1 MEEGLFYSEEAL
13 LNRVIFLSDSNE
25 INIIVEDEYK
35 EYKYENILNRL
46 FSYQL
51 NINNIFPMKG
61 KPGVKKA
68 FEEYGAVY
76 DGKPAIYL
84 VDGDFDVIMDKDMV
98 DHPNYIYLEKYNI
111 ECYYV
116 DKDATLRFMS
126 GKLKKR
132 QKDIVDEI
140 AYETW
145 ENDTYRKLKKLFIN
159 YIIGQTVFPNEK
171 NVGVSPHIY
180 IDAQGNVDENKID
193 EYVVQLQNRIPNH
206 EELYIFYND
215 RFEQL
220 LDGDVTRLVCGKYV
234 IASLAKYLRK
244 KTSSTFKEDDFRYY
258 LVGEFD
264 IRKLSFLKER
274 IMCIIGQES
283 PNTTTRCGEE

>member
-13 LNRVIFLSDSNE
+13 INRVIFLSDSNE

-35 EYKYENILNRL
+35 EYEYESILNRL

-68 FEEYGAVY
+68 FEEYGAFY

-84 VDGDFDVIMDKDMV
+84 VDGDFDVIMDKDIV
-98 DHPNYIYLEKYNI
+98 DHPNYIYLNKYNI
-111 ECYYV
+111 ESYYV
-116 DKDATLRFMS
+116 DKGATLRFMS

-132 QKDIVDEI
+132 QKDIINEI
-140 AYETW
+140 EYEAW
-145 ENDTYRKLKKLFIN
+145 ENDTYTKLKRLFIN
-159 YIIGQTVFPNEK
+159 YIIGQTVFPSEK
-171 NVGVSPHIY
+171 NVGIPPHVY
-180 IDAQGNVDENKID
+180 VDSKGYVDDNKID
-193 EYVVQLQNRIPNH
+193 EYVTQLQNRIPNYD
-206 EELYIFYND
+206 ELYMHYNK

-220 LDGDVTRLVCGKYV
+220 LDGDVTRLVCGKYI

-264 IRKLSFLKER
+264 IRKLFFLKER
-274 IMCIIGQES
+274 ITNIMK
-283 PNTTTRCGEE
+283 